1 MKKKVLLTSIA
12 TIALCLCLI
21 AGSTFALFTSQS
33 DVNISVTAGNVK
45 MDASAVI
52 TVVES
57 VMPDSNGTIED
68 EYGGKYSYLYSDTVA
83 PYRFVNGGTA
93 DLTDDGAVLIL
104 NDITPGDKITL
115 SISGTNT
122 SDVAILCRY
131 RVDYYID
138 QETVDAAGLTAAD
151 FDEELMKALSFSI
164 DGGNA
169 LTNMQSYVS
178 AWTTLGVGEN
188 MDDVTLTIELPVDTG
203 NLLQNKSSMIRVLV
217 EAVQGNADIG
227 ENRVAITYYQT
238 TGNQ

>member
-21 AGSTFALFTSQS
+21 AGSTFALFTSKS

-52 TVVES
+52 TVVDS
-57 VMPDSNGTIED
+57 VKPDSNGTIED
-68 EYGGKYSYLYSDTVA
+68 EYGGKYSYLYSDNVA
-83 PYRFVNGGTA
+83 PYQFVNGGTA
-93 DLTDDGAVLIL
+93 DLNDDGAVLIL

-178 AWTTLGVGEN
+178 AWTPLSVGEN

-203 NLLQNKSSMIRVLV
+203 DLLQNKSSMIRVLV

-227 ENRVAITYYQT
+227 ENRVAITYYET
-238 TGNQ
+238 TDNQ